1 MKQIVSILILFL
13 SFIHTSAQE
22 VTDSIPA
29 APMDSSLRITNLSPF
44 FTLHVDSSLSY
55 QLEINKE
62 AGKYYWFLKN
72 SPLGLRI
79 NKDNGLLSFKAD
91 KAFFQSGKLKYD
103 AEYKVMIGVQNL
115 QNPKERIDTFFTIV
129 FFNTEVVTS
138 KIRPSITSPVFIDEG
153 DTLRFELNCE
163 NAGFP
168 LEFVNFESNVPV
180 KITGGVHQCGD
191 IFNWPVPFD
200 FVKDND
206 SGKVKIA
213 VLRFTGADK
222 FRNKDTSTIRVIVRD
237 AVNYPLKK
245 QEYEKVIADYNK
257 YIQQLKLTFR
267 SIDKK
272 VKRTRNS
279 RLAFDMTSASTAMA
293 GTVLGT
299 STNESQRNAG
309 RILPGI
315 GVTLVPVKEA
325 VTSNRQFDQNSASQV
340 RSSIKRLEYLLS
352 DNILISE
359 KDPDIISK
367 TSRLRNEL
375 KQIQI
380 QLIDIPMEELDV
392 VSPEEAGKYFD
403 DPKVNKKYR
412 VRKK

>member
-1 MKQIVSILILFL
+1 MKQILFFFAVFFFVL
-13 SFIHTSAQE
+13 NATAQE
-22 VTDSIPA
+22 KTDSIPVA
-29 APMDSSLRITNLSPF
+29 EQDTSLRIINLNPF

-103 AEYKVMIGVQNL
+103 TEYKVMIGVQNL
-115 QNPKERIDTFFTIV
+115 QNPKERIDTLFTIV
-129 FFNTEVVTS
+129 FFNTEVITS
-138 KIRPSITSPVFIDEG
+138 KIRPSVTSPVFIDEG

-163 NAGFP
+163 NAGLP
-168 LEFVNFESNVPV
+168 LEFLNFQSNIPV
-180 KITGGVHQCGD
+180 KIESGIHQCGD
-191 IFNWPVPFD
+191 QFSWPVPFD

-206 SGKVKIA
+206 SGKVKLVA
-213 VLRFTGADK
+213 LRFTGADK
-222 FRNKDTSTIRVIVRD
+222 FRNKDTVIIRVIVRD

-257 YIQQLKLTFR
+257 YIQQLRLTFR

-340 RSSIKRLEYLLS
+340 RSSIKRLEYLIS
-352 DNILISE
+352 DNILIGE

-367 TSRLRNEL
+367 TTRLRNEL

-380 QLIDIPMEELDV
+380 QLIDIPLEELDT
-392 VSPEEAGKYFD
+392 VSPEEARKYFD

>member
-1 MKQIVSILILFL
+1 MKQTAVFLIAMLITLTGAAQETKDTLIVS
-13 SFIHTSAQE
+13 E
-22 VTDSIPA
+22 TDTA
-29 APMDSSLRITNLSPF
+29 LRIRNLNPY

-55 QLEINKE
+55 KLEINKD
-62 AGKYYWFLKN
+62 ANRYYWFLKN

-79 NKDNGLLSFKAD
+79 NKDNGLLTFKAD

-103 AEYKVMIGVQNL
+103 QEYKVLIGVQNL
-115 QNPKERIDTFFTIV
+115 YNPQERTDTSFTIV

-138 KIRPSITSPVFIDEG
+138 KIRPSVSNQLQIDEG
-153 DTLRFELNCE
+153 DTLRFEINCE
-163 NAGFP
+163 NASFP

-180 KITGGVHQCGD
+180 KITSGVHQCGD
-191 IFNWPVPFD
+191 VFNWAVPFD

-206 SGKVKIA
+206 SGKVKI
-213 VLRFTGADK
+213 VLLRFTGADK
-222 FRNKDTSTIRVIVRD
+222 FRNKDTSVIRVIVRD
-237 AVNYPLKK
+237 ALNYPLKK

-279 RLAFDMTSASTAMA
+279 RLAFDMTSASTAMV
-293 GTVLGT
+293 GTVLST
-299 STNESQRNAG
+299 SSNENQKNAG

-325 VTSNRQFDQNSASQV
+325 ITSNKIYDQNSASLV
-340 RSSIKRLEYLLS
+340 RSSIRRLEYLLS
-352 DNILISE
+352 DNILIGE
-359 KDPDIISK
+359 KDPDIVSK
-367 TSRLRNEL
+367 TTRLRNEL

-380 QLIDIPMEELDV
+380 QLIDVPMEELDV
-392 VSPEEAGKYFD
+392 ISNEEASKYFE